1 MQKVE
6 IKTVY
11 LIENHKEFM
20 ECQKHL
26 FEKDYEWWSSG
37 KKHRTPNIQYDFP
50 LFIYLD
56 YNSKL
61 TYSDAEYFYNHKQ
74 SSTIEIIN
82 WKKFNRSLKLKR
94 IK

>member
-1 MQKVE
+1 MEDIVLA
-6 IKTVY
+6 Y
-11 LIENHKEFM
+11 LTENPKEFV
-20 ECQKHL
+20 ECQKYL
-26 FEKDYEWWSSG
+26 FEKYYRCNEPGKNIISG
-37 KKHRTPNIQYDFP
+37 CGYNFP

-56 YNSKL
+56 CYSKL
-61 TYSDAEYFYNHKQ
+61 TYSDVEYFYNHKQ